1 MSVSKSNEWMNFI
14 NSIENSTRIFL
25 TISIRFLVIC
35 GVFIKVAGWITRC
48 RLNKKIEDRFTLSR
62 CLLTRWKKDV
72 DSLESWTYF
81 LENSIL
87 SKQRFSSMRKFK
99 LCICKKI
106 NFFGAADVK
115 LKKDM
120 ILAGKLQFYQLQKR
134 KTKKNSGSDGIWTQA
149 SQNITTNWATE
160 VNVNSS
166 ALMPIY
172 FYRMLLYWVYL
183 FATFFSVWYKQ

>member
-1 MSVSKSNEWMNFI
+1 MQWTLKINIPTSYLPLWEHMVRSNWDILFI
-14 NSIENSTRIFL
+14 TVES
-25 TISIRFLVIC
+25 
-35 GVFIKVAGWITRC
+35 
-48 RLNKKIEDRFTLSR
+48 FT
-62 CLLTRWKKDV
+62 K
-72 DSLESWTYF
+72 
-81 LENSIL
+81 SIL
-87 SKQRFSSMRKFK
+87 SKQRFSSLRKFK

-172 FYRMLLYWVYL
+172 FYRTLHSPWI
-183 FATFFSVWYKQ
+183 FASVIFWSLSFKCFFKCV

>member
-1 MSVSKSNEWMNFI
+1 
-14 NSIENSTRIFL
+14 
-25 TISIRFLVIC
+25 
-35 GVFIKVAGWITRC
+35 
-48 RLNKKIEDRFTLSR
+48 
-62 CLLTRWKKDV
+62 
-72 DSLESWTYF
+72 
-81 LENSIL
+81 
-87 SKQRFSSMRKFK
+87 MRKFK

-134 KTKKNSGSDGIWTQA
+134 KTKKNWGSDGIWTQA

-166 ALMPIY
+166 ALMPISCENAKERKAHVDKIALWSYDLRSQFY
-172 FYRMLLYWVYL
+172 FLPAKVAW
-183 FATFFSVWYKQ
+183 